1 METKVCKCCGKEL
14 PLNNFS
20 KNAFGYTSVCKECN
34 SMNRKIAAK
43 KRQQI
48 KQQAVDAVNAR
59 ALRLEDFTPRE
70 LMQELKRRGYE
81 LEMTYTEVHKI
92 SSKTL

>member
-1 METKVCKCCGKEL
+1 METKICKCCGKEL
-14 PLNNFS
+14 PLNHFS
-20 KNAFGYTSVCKECN
+20 KTAFGYTSVCKECN
-34 SMNRKIAAK
+34 SMNRRIAAEK
-43 KRQQI
+43 KQQL

-59 ALRLEDFTPRE
+59 ALRLEDFSPRE

-81 LEMTYTEVHKI
+81 FEMTYTEVRKI